1 MGFVKRR
8 ASTKAKVDAENFTAI
23 KEQFLSDVKTV
34 VEMEEIPNDLIINW
48 EQTGMH
54 YIPVS
59 SWTMEK
65 EGAKRVEIA
74 GVDDKRQITA
84 VFGASLT
91 GDFLPV
97 QLIYKEKTPRCLP
110 KVSFPACWHSTF
122 SHNHWA
128 NEHTMLEYVDI
139 ILI

>member
-1 MGFVKRR
+1 MF
-8 ASTKAKVDAENFTAI
+8 
-23 KEQFLSDVKTV
+23 DVKTV
-34 VEMEEIPNDLIINW
+34 VEMEEIPKDLIINW
-48 EQTGMH
+48 DQTDMH

-65 EGAKRVEIA
+65 EGAKRVKIA
-74 GVDDKRQITA
+74 EVDDKRQITA

-97 QLIYKEKTPRCLP
+97 QLIYKGKTPRCLP
-110 KVSFPACWHSTF
+110 TVTFPACWQSTF

-139 ILI
+139 ILVPYISKKRRTQTSTRLPRTCYF